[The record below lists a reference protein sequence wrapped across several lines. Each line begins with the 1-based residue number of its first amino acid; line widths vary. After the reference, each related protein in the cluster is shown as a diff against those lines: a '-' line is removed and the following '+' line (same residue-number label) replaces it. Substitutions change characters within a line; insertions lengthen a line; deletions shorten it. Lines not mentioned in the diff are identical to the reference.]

1 RHFSRPTHLRPPH
14 SLLTTTIISLFPSGR
29 RNVTTSSF
37 AHLLAFAASPQHNL
51 AVVLL
56 LSEIV
61 QIHALPRL
69 TIVRK

>member
-1 RHFSRPTHLRPPH
+1 TFLAALISDHLTLYSPPH
-14 SLLTTTIISLFPSGR
+14 NLSIRASGR
-29 RNVTTSSF
+29 RNVTTSSL
-37 AHLLAFAASPQHNL
+37 AHLLAFAASPPHNL

-69 TIVRK
+69 TVVRK